1 MPRINPEIL
10 VWARE
15 TAGLDL
21 SEAARRNRNLR
32 DTLSSSAVDK
42 LNAIEHGMDEPS
54 RTVLAEMAR
63 VYRRPLVTFYLS
75 RPPTKGDRGADFRTL
90 PAEHTDAD
98 DALLDALIRDIR
110 ARQSMVRAV
119 LEDLEEAETLDFVG
133 VHRMEDGPAAV
144 LESLRT
150 LLDVDLFV
158 YRRQRSATAAFR
170 LLRASAEN
178 AGIFVLIKGN
188 LGTHHTDIVDTDI
201 FRGFSIADDIAP
213 FVIINQHD
221 ARSSWS
227 FTLLHE
233 IVHLLLGQTG
243 VSGARS
249 ESEIEWF
256 CDDIASEFLL
266 PQTESK
272 SLTFSDNSDFDRIL
286 EQIGQFAN
294 EVKVSRRMVA
304 YRVWR
309 GGGIDWDTYNRLKR
323 AFREQWLRE
332 REERRERARRQEQSG
347 GVSPHVTRR
356 FQLGTSLVNLVRR
369 AMSSGEL
376 TTSKAASVL
385 GVKPGQVGLL
395 FGVGRGS

>member
-1 MPRINPEIL
+1 MPNVNPEIL
-10 VWARE
+10 IWARE

-21 SEAARRNRNLR
+21 SEAARRNQNLR
-32 DTLSSSAVDK
+32 DTRSSSAVDK

-54 RTVLAEMAR
+54 RLVLAEMAR

-75 RPPTKGDRGADFRTL
+75 RLPAKGDRGADFRTL
-90 PAEHTDAD
+90 PSGHTDAD

-110 ARQSMVRAV
+110 ARQNMVRVV
-119 LEDLEEAETLDFVG
+119 LEDMEEAETLDFVG
-133 VHRMEDGPAAV
+133 ACRMDDGPAAA
-144 LESLRT
+144 LTSLRK
-150 LLDVDLFV
+150 LLNVDLAD
-158 YRRQRSATAAFR
+158 YRRQRNATAAFG
-170 LLRASAEN
+170 LLRASAES

-201 FRGFSIADDIAP
+201 FRGFSIADEIAP

-243 VSGARS
+243 VSGARG
-249 ESEIEWF
+249 ENEIERF

-266 PQTESK
+266 PQTESNK
-272 SLTFSDNSDFDRIL
+272 ITFSDNSDFDGIVER
-286 EQIGQFAN
+286 IGQFAN

-309 GGGIDWDTYNRLKR
+309 CGGIDWDMYNRLKS

-332 REERRERARRQEQSG
+332 REERRERARRQEQAG
-347 GVSPHVTRR
+347 RVSPHVTRR

-376 TTSKAASVL
+376 TTSKAANVL
-385 GVKPGQVGLL
+385 GVKPGHVGLL
-395 FGVGRGS
+395 FDVGRAS